1 MPYGFNDYYDR
12 TEQGIVADYVV
23 IMGYDEH
30 YAGSSEAGSV
40 ASIGYVT
47 YGIEGTTA
55 QVPSSKV
62 INALPFYTR
71 IWTVSSSGIS
81 SRAVGMKLAKDEAAS
96 SGIEWTWNNETAQY
110 YGDIANSDGSVT
122 KIWLED
128 AESIAAKLAV
138 MKANNLAGVAA
149 WRLGFETPDIW
160 DVIYKY
166 IQ

>member
-1 MPYGFNDYYDR
+1 
-12 TEQGIVADYVV
+12 
-23 IMGYDEH
+23 
-30 YAGSSEAGSV
+30 
-40 ASIGYVT
+40 
-47 YGIEGTTA
+47 
-55 QVPSSKV
+55 
-62 INALPFYTR
+62 
-71 IWTVSSSGIS
+71 
-81 SRAVGMKLAKDEAAS
+81 MKLAKDEAAS